1 MNHNDLTNDAQLFG
15 DEYLDGLVY
24 DMNRPNIS
32 FPWKLHQL
40 LEETDEREGCEC
52 IISWLPDRKS
62 FKVHDQKAFVDQIL
76 PRYFKVTKY
85 KSFQRQLNIY
95 GFERIT
101 DKSANRGG
109 YSHAYF
115 VRGKPKLCEN
125 MKRQK
130 IKGSGKSKALTSS
143 VDQICSPSHEHPQQA
158 MANEKRMPKGAQSS
172 YNPHDGDTVMFHG
185 KQFYFVDYT
194 SCRDDPWSP
203 RPLREGRQQQQ
214 QQQQQ
219 EMLPANISLVASLFS
234 KPTRFQEESETTRA
248 FLKTMLEPYFE
259 PVQKS
264 FEASSA

>member
-1 MNHNDLTNDAQLFG
+1 MNHNDLTNDAQLSG
-15 DEYLDGLVY
+15 DDYLDGLVY
-24 DMNRPNIS
+24 DMNLPNIS

-40 LEETDEREGCEC
+40 LEETDGREGCEC

-101 DKSANRGG
+101 DKSASRGG
-109 YSHAYF
+109 YSHRYF
-115 VRGKPKLCEN
+115 VRGNPKLCVN

-130 IKGSGKSKALTSS
+130 IKGTRKSKALPSA
-143 VDQICSPSHEHPQQA
+143 VDQICSARSHEHRQEA
-158 MANEKRMPKGAQSS
+158 MANEKRMPHGAQSS

-185 KQFYFVDYT
+185 KQFYFVDY
-194 SCRDDPWSP
+194 SSFRGNDKWAP
-203 RPLREGRQQQQ
+203 RPLREVQQQQ
-214 QQQQQ
+214 QI
-219 EMLPANISLVASLFS
+219 LPANNSLVTSLFS
-234 KPTRFQEESETTRA
+234 KPTRFHESETTRA

-264 FEASSA
+264 FKASIA